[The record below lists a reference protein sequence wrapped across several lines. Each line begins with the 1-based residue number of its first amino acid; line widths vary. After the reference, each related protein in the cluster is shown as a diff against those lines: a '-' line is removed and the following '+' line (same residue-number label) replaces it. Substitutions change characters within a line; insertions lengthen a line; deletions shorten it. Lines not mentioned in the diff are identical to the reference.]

1 MRGAPGAG
9 GRLRPELRVPVGG
22 LSGAGVRP
30 RPAAGCPVGH
40 PLGLLHPSG
49 LSWGRG
55 CLSRVSEP
63 LHLQLRTH
71 VCTHARTHTHRYTPG
86 NTAQTCVHT
95 PRYTPPCTHVH
106 RDVHTWKGVHTYDT
120 GQRGDR
126 AGHLQGSRD
135 TAAHRR
141 PATTKGDGVP
151 SRTCGEQGSETAENI
166 RESHMGGPH
175 AGRGCLTSP
184 GPAEEPTQ
192 QLLGWFCPS
201 EAVPGPR
208 RPHPHTWARDRIL
221 CTWEF
226 VPVQQ
231 NVPQTNRESTRA
243 SVCLL
248 PPSTFAKF

>member
-1 MRGAPGAG
+1 MS
-9 GRLRPELRVPVGG
+9 
-22 LSGAGVRP
+22 LSGVRAP
-30 RPAAGCPVGH
+30 TPTVTCT
-40 PLGLLHPSG
+40 
-49 LSWGRG
+49 
-55 CLSRVSEP
+55 RVYTRTYTHAQIYAWKHGSDVCAHTP
-63 LHLQLRTH
+63 LHTSVHTRAQG
-71 VCTHARTHTHRYTPG
+71 HTHLERR
-86 NTAQTCVHT
+86 AHV
-95 PRYTPPCTHVH
+95 TH
-106 RDVHTWKGVHTYDT
+106 T

-151 SRTCGEQGSETAENI
+151 SRTCGEQGSETGENI

-208 RPHPHTWARDRIL
+208 HPHPHAWARDRIL

-243 SVCLL
+243 SVWLL